1 MLQYCVFKS
10 MIMKNTEIKQLIE
23 KYSSGIS
30 TDEEVELFDLV
41 TNKPDDLNEDLWAD
55 NIIKSSKVI
64 QKYFDNK
71 KAITLLTTAYE
82 EYKTNYPNA
91 FRNKVNILRTICY
104 IQLEEH
110 KLKDAHDTMNRYLY
124 NALDQVKFVDNTP
137 KMNYYSFRGISDYA
151 INEITN
157 DKISLAHPRMFNDPL
172 DTILVWW
179 LENEI
184 KQGEKSEQ
192 EMNFRLLMKKASEHI
207 KLRCL
212 VGSKYLEDGKWQ
224 TRKVED
230 LSVLM
235 WAHYA
240 NSHTGMCIEY
250 NFDRKFFKTSTLDN
264 EEELIM
270 IIPIE
275 YVSKID
281 INTDV
286 LSFKKALFTKS
297 DFWKYENEMRL
308 CAYNVRESNEFPE
321 IDCKGAIKAVYLG
334 AKCSDVNRRKVEK
347 AIGDKDIPL
356 FKMEL
361 DEKLLTRLK
370 KVQIG

>member
-1 MLQYCVFKS
+1 MR
-10 MIMKNTEIKQLIE
+10 NIK
-23 KYSSGIS
+23 K
-30 TDEEVELFDLV
+30 
-41 TNKPDDLNEDLWAD
+41 
-55 NIIKSSKVI
+55 
-64 QKYFDNK
+64 
-71 KAITLLTTAYE
+71 
-82 EYKTNYPNA
+82 NYPNA

-124 NALDQVKFVDNTP
+124 NALGQVKFVDKTP
-137 KMNYYSFRGISDYA
+137 KMNYYSFRGISDFA
-151 INEITN
+151 IEEITN
-157 DKISLAHPRMFNDPL
+157 ERISLAHPRMFNDPL

-184 KQGEKSEQ
+184 KQGGENER

-207 KLRCL
+207 KLRCF
-212 VGSKYLEDGKWQ
+212 VGSKYLKNGKWQ
-224 TRKVED
+224 DCKVED

-250 NFDRKFFKTSTLDN
+250 DFDRKFYKTSTLTN

-270 IIPIE
+270 IIPME
-275 YVSKID
+275 YVSMID

-286 LSFKKALFTKS
+286 PSFKKALFTKS
-297 DFWKYENEMRL
+297 DFWEYENEMRL
-308 CAYNVRESNEFPE
+308 CAYDVKEYDEFPE
-321 IDCKGAIKAVYLG
+321 IECKGAIKAVYLG
-334 AKCSDVNRRKVEK
+334 VKCSDENRRKIEK

-356 FKMEL
+356 YKMEV

-370 KVQIG
+370 KLQIG